1 MAGVL
6 TRTIRRRRKTTDVV
20 EGSADPVIPLRE
32 LPYELQLM
40 IARECVLRP
49 VPIVVGKTIAR
60 WLSDPAEE
68 LEARTCGA
76 MLRVSKDFR
85 QELYRTYYE
94 ENTFELGYYYDRGNF
109 LDHPGREFV
118 RHILLDAL
126 RVLIQP
132 AGVPSTVP
140 VGLRLLPAL
149 KCVSIRLRKSLLH
162 KTVYDAGLGKF
173 LKNLCQA
180 LPLDTIQLL
189 IESNGEDRGGVDSR
203 IKEYKD
209 FVSQSLN
216 AKDIWP
222 KGIPAG
228 RQVPQFVVGFSRRV
242 CRSKLIF
249 CRSIGNI
256 LRKQACYGMLSKR
269 PRSRINRAK
278 SKH

>member
-6 TRTIRRRRKTTDVV
+6 TRTIRKRKKTTEVV
-20 EGSADPVIPLRE
+20 EGSTEPVIPLRE

-68 LEARTCGA
+68 MEARTCGA

-94 ENTFELGYYYDRGNF
+94 ENIFELGYYYDRGNF
-109 LDHPGREFV
+109 LHHPGRHYV
-118 RHILLDAL
+118 RHVLLDAL

-132 AGVPSTVP
+132 AGVPSTAP
-140 VGLRLLPAL
+140 AGLGLLPAL
-149 KCVSIRLRKSLLH
+149 KCVSVRLRKSLLH

-173 LKNLCQA
+173 LKRLCQA
-180 LPLDTIQLL
+180 LPLETIQLL
-189 IESNGEDRGGVDSR
+189 IESNGEDTGEFDPR
-203 IKEYKD
+203 IDEYKN
-209 FVSQSLN
+209 FVSQSLK

-222 KGIPAG
+222 EGIPED
-228 RQVPQFVVGFSRRV
+228 RKVPQFVVGFSDRV
-242 CRSKLIF
+242 CRLRLIP
-249 CRSIGNI
+249 CRLIGNMSRKHAWYGKLSEK
-256 LRKQACYGMLSKR
+256 LRRWIDQ
-269 PRSRINRAK
+269 AK
-278 SKH
+278 SKQ